1 MKACGLATGGNNQIW
16 NVGLLDDDIP
26 SGLKKNTIWG
36 MGEVAH
42 TFNHRTQE
50 AEGKLFSFQRN
61 FLITYNVLA
70 LIGSNT
76 NTKIMG

>member
-50 AEGKLFSFQRN
+50 AE
-61 FLITYNVLA
+61 A
-70 LIGSNT
+70 DGSL
-76 NTKIMG
+76 